1 MKILLRAIITAASIA
16 SIAPAYAGDGDGAI
30 ADTRFTS
37 IPGVSAQ
44 APEGNVGAGTAHAIR
59 AYVTQSSRGTW
70 LFPPRDGGG
79 ANS

>member
-1 MKILLRAIITAASIA
+1 MKLLLRAAITAASIA
-16 SIAPAYAGDGDGAI
+16 SIAPAYAGGTGGAV
-30 ADTRFTS
+30 AS
-37 IPGVSAQ
+37 VAAQ
-44 APEGNVGAGTAHAIR
+44 APARPAAASDGNVVR